1 MSAVILCAGWDD
13 MHPHTANLICLS
25 CCRPP
30 SRCTI
35 PELRTV
41 STQLKVDAW
50 EILLSDYPD
59 KAYVHYIIQG
69 LRDGFRIGFQW
80 DSRLT
85 SAVCNMHSTRL
96 RPAAISG
103 YIADEL
109 SKGCMLG
116 PFPLTWRERVHVN
129 RFGLIPKGHNT
140 GKYRLITD
148 LSYPNRG
155 SVNDG
160 ISPLLTSLSYV
171 TVDDITRM
179 AQQMGRGSL
188 LAKMDIEAADRLVPV
203 HPQDRILQTVEWE
216 GSIYVDPM
224 LPFGLRSA
232 PKIFNAV
239 ADALNWCLQQ
249 AGIRFVQH
257 YLDDFIVVA
266 PAQSDECRIAV
277 ETMDRVCAQLGVPMA
292 PHKREGQQPA

>member
-1 MSAVILCAGWDD
+1 
-13 MHPHTANLICLS
+13 MHPHTADLICLS

-59 KAYVHYIIQG
+59 KAYVHYIIRG

-109 SKGCMLG
+109 SKGRMLG
-116 PFPLTWRERVHVN
+116 PFPLTWREWVHVN

-148 LSYPNRG
+148 LSYRSGG

-160 ISPLLTSLSYV
+160 IFPTPHFPLLCY
-171 TVDDITRM
+171 
-179 AQQMGRGSL
+179 RG
-188 LAKMDIEAADRLVPV
+188 
-203 HPQDRILQTVEWE
+203 
-216 GSIYVDPM
+216 
-224 LPFGLRSA
+224 
-232 PKIFNAV
+232 
-239 ADALNWCLQQ
+239 
-249 AGIRFVQH
+249 
-257 YLDDFIVVA
+257 
-266 PAQSDECRIAV
+266 
-277 ETMDRVCAQLGVPMA
+277 
-292 PHKREGQQPA
+292 